1 MLDSHLVIS
10 IFFLFYFHKLEPKEE
25 KSKTLVSSLPKAH
38 NLQENFFLPK
48 LSNTL
53 FKINPSKHLTA
64 HVMKIEKSK
73 FKEDKEFA
81 QSYSAGKWGLTTIF

>member
-1 MLDSHLVIS
+1 M
-10 IFFLFYFHKLEPKEE
+10 
-25 KSKTLVSSLPKAH
+25 
-38 NLQENFFLPK
+38 
-48 LSNTL
+48 L

-73 FKEDKEFA
+73 FKEDKESA

>member
-1 MLDSHLVIS
+1 MNWNPKRKRTKPRY
-10 IFFLFYFHKLEPKEE
+10 FLSQRHITYK
-25 KSKTLVSSLPKAH
+25 KTF
-38 NLQENFFLPK
+38 FFLPK
-48 LSNTL
+48 LYNML

-73 FKEDKEFA
+73 FKEDKESA

>member
-1 MLDSHLVIS
+1 MNWN
-10 IFFLFYFHKLEPKEE
+10 PKR
-25 KSKTLVSSLPKAH
+25 KRAKPRYLLSQRHITYKKT
-38 NLQENFFLPK
+38 FFLPK

-53 FKINPSKHLTA
+53 FKINPSKPLTA
-64 HVMKIEKSK
+64 HDMKIEKSK